1 MRPSSDISA
10 LPDELRQQL
19 LAMPLTGDERQD
31 AARALLRMND
41 PTKSGQFCRNVMK
54 NAPQPGWLRGV

>member
-10 LPDELRQQL
+10 LPADLRQQL
-19 LAMPLTGDERQD
+19 LAMPLSVDERHD
-31 AARALLRMND
+31 AARALLQVIS
-41 PTKSGQFCRNVMK
+41 PAKPHQYCRNVTK

>member
-10 LPDELRQQL
+10 LPADLRQQL

-31 AARALLRMND
+31 AARALLRVIGL
-41 PTKSGQFCRNVMK
+41 TESSQFCRNVTK

>member
-31 AARALLRMND
+31 AARALLRMID
-41 PTKSGQFCRNVMK
+41 PMKSGQFCRNAMSPYRK
-54 NAPQPGWLRGV
+54 PAFRTRT

>member
-31 AARALLRMND
+31 AARALLRMID
-41 PTKSGQFCRNVMK
+41 PTKSGQICRNVMK

>member
-31 AARALLRMND
+31 AARALLQMID

>member
-10 LPDELRQQL
+10 LPADLRQQL
-19 LAMPLTGDERQD
+19 QAMPLTEDERRD
-31 AARALLRMND
+31 AAGALLQVID
-41 PTKSGQFCRNVMK
+41 PTKSGQFCRNVIK